1 MDKTHFC
8 SESIQIKPLYNSC
21 CTVHISFTENCKTK
35 FFFLKHF
42 VPLGAQVMINLRI
55 EDQSQK
61 DLDIA
66 SKFPA
71 KEKLQVI
78 LRFDLS

>member
-1 MDKTHFC
+1 
-8 SESIQIKPLYNSC
+8 
-21 CTVHISFTENCKTK
+21 
-35 FFFLKHF
+35 
-42 VPLGAQVMINLRI
+42 MINLRI